1 MNRLLKIEW
10 LKLKNYRPF
19 WILMGMYT
27 VFSLSIC
34 FGGMAFLTWLK
45 NQGADFNGFN
55 PTMLPMYDFPDIWQ
69 NLTWLTSLFKIIL
82 AFIVI
87 MSINNEINF
96 RIIRQ
101 NVIDGFEKK
110 DWLLSKLL
118 LNGVIAGYAVL
129 LIFIGGL
136 ITGMIYGH
144 PDSRASMFVN
154 THFLIAFF
162 FDVFIFLCF
171 AMLLIVA
178 TRKGAL
184 LIIGLLMYTVAFE
197 PFLAFFLY
205 DFPRLPAGFRPIAD
219 FLPVQSLRNLVPFP
233 LKRYGLMEVSDSIPI
248 KAVVIATGWLIFNIG
263 MTNWILKR
271 RDL

>member
-19 WILMGMYT
+19 WILMGMYS

-34 FGGMAFLTWLK
+34 FGGMAFLTWMK

-55 PTMLPMYDFPDIWQ
+55 PTMLPLYDFPDVWQ
-69 NLTWLTSLFKIIL
+69 NLAWLTSLFKIIL

-110 DWLLSKLL
+110 DWLVSKLL
-118 LNGVIAGYAVL
+118 LNGAIAGYAVL
-129 LIFIGGL
+129 LVFIGGL

-144 PDSRASMFVN
+144 PDSRSSIFVN
-154 THFLIAFF
+154 MYFLIAFF
-162 FDVFIFLCF
+162 FDVFTFLCF

-178 TRKGAL
+178 FRKGAL

-197 PFLAFFLY
+197 PFLSFFFY
-205 DFPRLPAGFRPIAD
+205 DFPRMPAHLRQMAD
-219 FLPVQSLRNLVPFP
+219 FFPVQSLRNLVPFP
-233 LKRYGLMEVSDSIPI
+233 LKRYGLMEVADTIPV
-248 KAVVIATGWLIFNIG
+248 KAILIVAGWLIFNIG

>member
-19 WILMGMYT
+19 WILMGMYS

-34 FGGMAFLTWLK
+34 FGGMAILTWLK

-69 NLTWLTSLFKIIL
+69 NLAWLASLFKIIL

-87 MSINNEINF
+87 MSINNELNF

-101 NVIDGFEKK
+101 NIIDGFEKK

-118 LNGVIAGYAVL
+118 LNGAIAGYAVL
-129 LIFIGGL
+129 LVVIGGV
-136 ITGMIYGH
+136 ITGLIYGH
-144 PDSRASMFVN
+144 PDSRSSMLVN

-178 TRKGAL
+178 FRKGAL

-197 PFLAFFLY
+197 PFLAFFFY
-205 DFPRLPAGFRPIAD
+205 DFPHIPAGYREIAN
-219 FLPVQSLRNLVPFP
+219 FFPVQSLRNLIPFP
-233 LKRYGLMEVSDSIPI
+233 LKRYGLMEVSDAIPI
-248 KAVVIATGWLIFNIG
+248 KAILIATGWLVFNVG
-263 MTNWILKR
+263 MTHWILKR

>member
-34 FGGMAFLTWLK
+34 FGGMAILTWLK

-69 NLTWLTSLFKIIL
+69 NLAWLASLFKIIL

-87 MSINNEINF
+87 MSINNELNF

-101 NVIDGFEKK
+101 NIIDGFEKK

-118 LNGVIAGYAVL
+118 LNGAIAGYAVL
-129 LIFIGGL
+129 LVVIGGL
-136 ITGMIYGH
+136 ITGLIYGH
-144 PDSRASMFVN
+144 PDSFSSVFVN

-178 TRKGAL
+178 FRKGAL
-184 LIIGLLMYTVAFE
+184 LIIGLLMYPVAFE
-197 PFLAFFLY
+197 PFLAFFFY
-205 DFPRLPAGFRPIAD
+205 EYPHFSAGTREFAN
-219 FLPVQSLRNLVPFP
+219 FFPVQSLRNLIPFP
-233 LKRYGLMEVSDSIPI
+233 LKRYGLSEVSDTISI
-248 KAVVIATGWLIFNIG
+248 KAILIATGWLVFNVW
-263 MTNWILKR
+263 MTHWILKR

>member
-1 MNRLLKIEW
+1 MSRLLKIEW

-34 FGGMAFLTWLK
+34 FGGMAILTWFK
-45 NQGADFNGFN
+45 NQGAEFNGFN

-87 MSINNEINF
+87 MSINNEINY

-101 NVIDGFEKK
+101 NIIDGFEKR

-129 LIFIGGL
+129 LVFIGGL

-144 PDSRASMFVN
+144 PDSRTSIFIN
-154 THFLIAFF
+154 TNFLMAFF

-171 AMLLIVA
+171 AMLLIIA

-197 PFLAFFLY
+197 PFVAFFFY
-205 DFPRLPAGFRPIAD
+205 DFPRMPVEYRQIAD
-219 FLPVQSLRNLVPFP
+219 FFPVQSLRNLIPFP
-233 LKRYGLMEVSDSIPI
+233 LKRYGLMEVSDTISIRAI
-248 KAVVIATGWLIFNIG
+248 LIAAGWLFFNIG